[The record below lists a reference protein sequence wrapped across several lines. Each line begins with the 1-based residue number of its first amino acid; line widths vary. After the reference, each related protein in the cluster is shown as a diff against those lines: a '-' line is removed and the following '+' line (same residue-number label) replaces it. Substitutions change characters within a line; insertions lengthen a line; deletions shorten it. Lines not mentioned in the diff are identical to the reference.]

1 MSIFV
6 LGSGLFNNAA
16 AHEVLPAIANMEIKD
31 DSLVFEVEM
40 AIEGILADIDLSQF
54 ADTNEAP
61 QAGTY
66 DDYRAMAADDIA
78 TTFAAEWA
86 DVQSKITVIV
96 DGQQR
101 DLTLRSVD
109 VPSSENSD
117 LARLTIFSFDAGDV
131 SQSQTVSFSWDETL
145 GMIVL
150 RQNGVDEPY
159 TGTLSG
165 GESSG
170 AISLTGGDA
179 LPWWQTFLNYI
190 PTGFEHIVP
199 LGMDHI
205 LFVLGLFFF
214 SMHMRPLLWQVSAF
228 TLAHTITLALAALGY
243 VTVPGSIVEPLI
255 AASIAFVAFE
265 NITAK
270 GQLSPFRPIVIFA
283 FGLLHGLGF
292 ASVLQEY
299 GLPEDGFI
307 AALIGFNI
315 GVEVG
320 QLFVIAIAYG
330 LVGFWFGHKPWYRS
344 VIAIPASIAIGLMG
358 VWWVIERTIL

>member
-1 MSIFV
+1 MFV
-6 LGSGLFNNAA
+6 FGSGLFQNAD

-31 DSLVFEVEM
+31 DRLVFDVEM
-40 AIEGILADIDLSQF
+40 AIEGILADIDLGEY
-54 ADTNEAP
+54 ADTNDAP
-61 QAGTY
+61 QAATY
-66 DDYRAMAADDIA
+66 DDFRALDADELATAFAAD
-78 TTFAAEWA
+78 WA
-86 DVQSKITVIV
+86 DVQSKIDVSV
-96 DGQQR
+96 DGEPR
-101 DLTLRSVD
+101 ALNLVSVD
-109 VPSSENSD
+109 VPSSDNDE
-117 LARLTIFSFDAGDV
+117 LARLTVFSFDAGDV
-131 SQSQTVSFSWDETL
+131 SDAQTVSFSWDETL

-150 RQNGVDEPY
+150 RQNGVEEPY
-159 TGTLSG
+159 TGTLSN
-165 GESSG
+165 GETSG
-170 AISLTGGDA
+170 DIALTGGDA
-179 LPWWQTFLNYI
+179 LSWWQTFVSYI

-214 SMHMRPLLWQVSAF
+214 SMKMRPLLWQVSAF

-243 VTVPGSIVEPLI
+243 VNVPGSIVEPLI

-270 GQLSPFRPIVIFA
+270 GRLNSFRPIVIFA

-320 QLFVIAIAYG
+320 QLFVIAIAYA
-330 LVGFWFGHKPWYRS
+330 LVGFWFGHKSWYRS

-358 VWWVIERTIL
+358 VWWVIERTLL